1 MRHTLLVVTAGLAA
15 AFAQVPVSAQ
25 ETMPAMVETYSAL
38 ADSILSVRRAEENLV
53 RAVLEGHR
61 QAAVARY
68 GAGDYGG
75 AAAEIALFAN
85 EGDNAIAGVR
95 KRLVAGGHHHHS
107 QSPDENAPEFDSGFV
122 IVNRATKASLLEAAA
137 HLRKAPEEAAARDAW
152 AGFMATSEALLHS
165 E

>member
-1 MRHTLLVVTAGLAA
+1 LIAGLAA

-25 ETMPAMVETYSAL
+25 ETMPAMVDTYSAL
-38 ADSILSVRRAEENLV
+38 ADTILSVRRAEENLV

-61 QAAVARY
+61 HAAVAKY

-95 KRLVAGGHHHHS
+95 KRLVAGGHHHHN
-107 QSPDENAPEFDSGFV
+107 QSSDENASEFDPGFV
-122 IVNRATKASLLEAAA
+122 IVNRATKASLLDASAQV
-137 HLRKAPEEAAARDAW
+137 RKAPEEAAARDAW
-152 AGFMATSEALLHS
+152 ESFIATSEALLHA